1 MGENI
6 KKEGR
11 SKTCHNNCR
20 IHHNPDFFNY
30 YQYPYS
36 PFYPYPTPPPVV
48 QYTLPQNLYPPLLTQ
63 YHYSPI
69 IQQPMP
75 SQQQSPPVLD
85 SAQLYQNMLN
95 PNGLQNINQGSNLPS
110 APNLMSG
117 SDGTNPSSYGNPGDY
132 HNQQYLDDYYSPRY
146 NSRPPASQGTYNND
160 FRRPVGPLSA
170 EDEYNWAIHISEILD
185 EFISRNRNQPRST
198 SGEYKELK
206 NTLDTS
212 LRHLK
217 EAEALNKTLINAWE
231 KRNEKQVPLPTVT
244 SSETIILP
252 ETSVTDETEEVIK
265 NDSPSSLNVKNQ
277 SEVKDTAKPEPKL
290 KIDALSENNDFDL
303 FNFDDD
309 FDNHF
314 DEDDDEHNFFFDNT
328 EFNDPTTSI
337 VDESKNNDTLNNS
350 FTEDLN
356 DFFDTN
362 APVID
367 LDPTKVE
374 VLADDKTEVELK
386 NSFTKGVLDTI
397 PIQGTYKNYTI
408 NTLMGKIQ
416 AQDIYD
422 KIFDELGHSKMDQFE
437 VMNEFGLTPK
447 QYDKLIDN
455 FYQVKKN
462 RNKKIDEKQIGVVIR
477 SKFNVKAFWISM
489 IVIGIILLLVGIVVI
504 LYFTVPSVAN
514 TIDMIINKIRSLF

>member
-30 YQYPYS
+30 YQYPY
-36 PFYPYPTPPPVV
+36 PTLPPVV
-48 QYTLPQNLYPPLLTQ
+48 QYTLPQNLYFPLTQ
-63 YHYSPI
+63 YHYLPI

-85 SAQLYQNMLN
+85 SAQPYQNMLN

-117 SDGTNPSSYGNPGDY
+117 SDGTNPPSYGNPGDY
-132 HNQQYLDDYYSPRY
+132 NNQQYLDDYYSPRY

-170 EDEYNWAIHISEILD
+170 EYEYNWAIHISEILD
-185 EFISRNRNQPRST
+185 EFISRNRNQSRST
-198 SGEYKELK
+198 SGEYKEFK

-252 ETSVTDETEEVIK
+252 ETSLTDETEEVIK
-265 NDSPSSLNVKNQ
+265 NDAPSSLNVKNQ

-303 FNFDDD
+303 FN
-309 FDNHF
+309 
-314 DEDDDEHNFFFDNT
+314 
-328 EFNDPTTSI
+328 I

-374 VLADDKTEVELK
+374 VLADYKTEVELK

-437 VMNEFGLTPK
+437 VMNEFCLTPK

-462 RNKKIDEKQIGVVIR
+462 RHKKIDEKQIGVVIR

-514 TIDMIINKIRSLF
+514 TIDMIINKIWSLF